1 MKGLDKNRLL
11 FGFPKTLRQVHML
24 RERNIYPDK
33 VLIVNY
39 SREHLVPNL
48 VTKLQDKYPE
58 HEKAVRRA
66 HELLEEYDCNLRDVK
81 EVYRDII
88 MEVDGVKESIDARVA
103 VTSYE
108 VFEGL
113 LPDQH
118 GSSESDK
125 HLDHGP
131 AE

>member
-1 MKGLDKNRLL
+1 
-11 FGFPKTLRQVHML
+11 ML

-48 VTKLQDKYPE
+48 LAKLQEKYPE
-58 HEKAVRRA
+58 HDKAVRRA
-66 HELLEEYDCNLRDVK
+66 HELLEEYDCNLREVK

-88 MEVDGVKESIDARVA
+88 MEVDGSKESIDARVA
-103 VTSYE
+103 VTTYAVLKSL
-108 VFEGL
+108 FSH
-113 LPDQH
+113 QH
-118 GSSESDK
+118 GTAEIGQ
-125 HLDHGP
+125 HPDHRT

>member
-1 MKGLDKNRLL
+1 
-11 FGFPKTLRQVHML
+11 ML

-48 VTKLQDKYPE
+48 LAKLQEKYPE
-58 HEKAVRRA
+58 HDKAVRRA
-66 HELLEEYDCNLRDVK
+66 HELLEEYDCNLREVK

-88 MEVDGVKESIDARVA
+88 MEVDGSKESIDARVA
-103 VTSYE
+103 VTTYVVLKSL
-108 VFEGL
+108 FS
-113 LPDQH
+113 DQH
-118 GSSESDK
+118 GTAEIGQ
-125 HLDHGP
+125 HPDHRT